1 MQDGRTRC
9 PWHESQL
16 LGLRPVR
23 PLSSVFSPKDPRV
36 SLTVR
41 IIFLGQFLCFLL
53 FGLRSEQGTI
63 LEDSYLGQV
72 PNAGKNPESLKT
84 QELKR
89 KIALAFAICSK

>member
-1 MQDGRTRC
+1 MQDGKTRS

-16 LGLRPVR
+16 LGPSPVR

-36 SLTVR
+36 SVTVR

-53 FGLRSEQGTI
+53 LGLRCEQGTI

-72 PNAGKNPESLKT
+72 PNAGET
-84 QELKR
+84 QKV
-89 KIALAFAICSK
+89 

>member
-1 MQDGRTRC
+1 MQDGKTRFL
-9 PWHESQL
+9 WHESQL
-16 LGLRPVR
+16 LEPSPVR

-36 SLTVR
+36 SVTVR

-72 PNAGKNPESLKT
+72 PNTGEVQKV
-84 QELKR
+84 
-89 KIALAFAICSK
+89 